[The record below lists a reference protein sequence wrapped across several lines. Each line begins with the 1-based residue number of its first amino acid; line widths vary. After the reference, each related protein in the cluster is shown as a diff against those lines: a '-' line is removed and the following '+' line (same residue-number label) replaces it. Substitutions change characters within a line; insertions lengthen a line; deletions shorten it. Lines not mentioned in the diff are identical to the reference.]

1 MARLSR
7 SARALRDGAKRT
19 AAMAPREQ
27 HVSEAAR
34 AVPGAF
40 PSKHSSV
47 TFSCVCHKVL
57 ARGEF
62 IVRLEGGGYRHALCQ
77 ARFTWHLD
85 HPRMAALVAA
95 DRGAATSIVLAK
107 MTGRWDV
114 TVPEAAA
121 ADLHAPGWREMF
133 AGR

>member
-1 MARLSR
+1 MGMSR
-7 SARALRDGAKRT
+7 SAKSLRAAGRAT

-40 PSKHSSV
+40 ASRFSSC
-47 TFSCVCHKVL
+47 TFSCPCHKVL
-57 ARGEF
+57 ARGEYV
-62 IVRLEGGGYRHALCQ
+62 VRLGRGAYRHALCH
-77 ARFTWHLD
+77 ARYTWLME

-95 DRGAATSIVLAK
+95 DRGAASAIVLAK
-107 MTGRWDV
+107 MSGRWDV
-114 TVPEAAA
+114 LASEAAA